1 MADRSTSRTA
11 RYRSAEKAPIGGGIR
26 GAAVKWV
33 SAHHRC
39 RQPSERS
46 REVVKGKPDRER
58 LAAGG
63 HHLQIRAWPLARF
76 STVLRSSLQ
85 RITQPFRIQIIER
98 RPDGGRGRID
108 PYLRTGL
115 KKQPVRKRKHREDS
129 ASGVGDPTGPL
140 PVCRL
145 VGFLVA
151 SQQHLFERAV
161 ADCPVAGPS
170 NCPVRLMLRSCR
182 RALTPDTA
190 RVVFPDS
197 SLPV

>member
-26 GAAVKWV
+26 GAAVKWI

-98 RPDGGRGRID
+98 RPDGGVAESIRICAPASRSSPFGSVNTAKTRPAASATQLD
-108 PYLRTGL
+108 LCQFVVWSVFSSHHNSICSSVQLQT
-115 KKQPVRKRKHREDS
+115 VRS
-129 ASGVGDPTGPL
+129 LA
-140 PVCRL
+140 RL
-145 VGFLVA
+145 IVLC
-151 SQQHLFERAV
+151 
-161 ADCPVAGPS
+161 D
-170 NCPVRLMLRSCR
+170 
-182 RALTPDTA
+182 
-190 RVVFPDS
+190 
-197 SLPV
+197 